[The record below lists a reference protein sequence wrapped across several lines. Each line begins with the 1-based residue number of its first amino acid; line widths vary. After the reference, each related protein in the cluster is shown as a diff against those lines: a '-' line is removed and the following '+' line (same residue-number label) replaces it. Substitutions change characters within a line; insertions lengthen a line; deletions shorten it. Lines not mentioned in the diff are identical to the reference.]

1 MKKTVLLK
9 ISGEALL
16 GQKDYGIDNNVVDRI
31 ALEMKEAGGDTQIAV
46 VVGGGNI
53 FRGMQL
59 SNKTGMVRAT
69 ADSMGMLATIMNAI
83 ALKDRFMAA
92 GTPTQILSSFNIE
105 GMIEGFESDKA
116 IRILERGNVDFILYD
131 LGVSMFH
138 FKKAERGFS
147 FNENNKLD
155 MRLGI
160 NKINAYEVINKYEKK
175 DLERIFKEY
184 GEIKNY
190 SKLAEIII
198 KERNKKNIETAK
210 ELENIIF
217 HNSDKS
223 KKYGKIN
230 PATLIFQAIRI
241 EVNDELNILKKSIE
255 NIKNILKKYGVVV
268 IISYHSLEDRIVK
281 RFFKDNEKTKNK
293 DGIFKLLN
301 SKVLKPTN
309 EEIKLNIASR
319 SAKLRAAQLL

>member
-1 MKKTVLLK
+1 MSIAQVIYMIKKPIILQMDNMESQIIHKPVMIKEVLSF
-9 ISGEALL
+9 IPENSN
-16 GQKDYGIDNNVVDRI
+16 IVVD
-31 ALEMKEAGGDTQIAV
+31 ATLGEGGHTKAMLDLNLEV
-46 VVGGGNI
+46 Y
-53 FRGMQL
+53 
-59 SNKTGMVRAT
+59 
-69 ADSMGMLATIMNAI
+69 
-83 ALKDRFMAA
+83 
-92 GTPTQILSSFNIE
+92 
-105 GMIEGFESDKA
+105 GFERDKN
-116 IRILERGNVDFILYD
+116 ILEIAKKRLADYKKFYYYNNTYDKMIDSLPKNIIGNVDFILYD

-198 KERNKKNIETAK
+198 KEKNKKNIETAK

>member
-1 MKKTVLLK
+1 MIKKPIILQMDNMESQIIHKPVMIKEVLSF
-9 ISGEALL
+9 IPENSN
-16 GQKDYGIDNNVVDRI
+16 IVVDATLGEGGHTKAMLDLNLEVHSFERDKNILEI
-31 ALEMKEAGGDTQIAV
+31 AKKRLSDYKKFYYYNNTYDKMIDSLPKNII
-46 VVGGGNI
+46 GNI
-53 FRGMQL
+53 
-59 SNKTGMVRAT
+59 
-69 ADSMGMLATIMNAI
+69 
-83 ALKDRFMAA
+83 
-92 GTPTQILSSFNIE
+92 
-105 GMIEGFESDKA
+105 
-116 IRILERGNVDFILYD
+116 DFILYD

>member
-1 MKKTVLLK
+1 MIKKPIIL
-9 ISGEALL
+9 
-16 GQKDYGIDNNVVDRI
+16 QMDNMESQIIHKPVMIKEILSFIPENSNIVVD
-31 ALEMKEAGGDTQIAV
+31 ATLGEGGHTKAMLDLNLEV
-46 VVGGGNI
+46 H
-53 FRGMQL
+53 
-59 SNKTGMVRAT
+59 
-69 ADSMGMLATIMNAI
+69 
-83 ALKDRFMAA
+83 
-92 GTPTQILSSFNIE
+92 SFE
-105 GMIEGFESDKA
+105 RDKN
-116 IRILERGNVDFILYD
+116 ILEIAKKRLADYKKFYYYNNTYDKMIDSLPKNIIGNVDFILYD

-255 NIKNILKKYGVVV
+255 NIKNILKKYGVIV
-268 IISYHSLEDRIVK
+268 IISYHSLEDRIIK

>member
-1 MKKTVLLK
+1 MIKKPIILQMDNMESQIIHKPVMIKEVLSF
-9 ISGEALL
+9 IPENSN
-16 GQKDYGIDNNVVDRI
+16 IVVD
-31 ALEMKEAGGDTQIAV
+31 ATLGEGGHTKAMLDLNLEV
-46 VVGGGNI
+46 H
-53 FRGMQL
+53 
-59 SNKTGMVRAT
+59 
-69 ADSMGMLATIMNAI
+69 
-83 ALKDRFMAA
+83 
-92 GTPTQILSSFNIE
+92 SFE
-105 GMIEGFESDKA
+105 RDKN
-116 IRILERGNVDFILYD
+116 ILEIAKKRLSDYKKFYYYNNTYDKMIDSLPKNIIGNVDFILYD

-309 EEIKLNIASR
+309 EEINLNIASR

>member
-1 MKKTVLLK
+1 MIKKPIILQMDNMESQIIHKPVMIKEVLSF
-9 ISGEALL
+9 IPENSN
-16 GQKDYGIDNNVVDRI
+16 IVVD
-31 ALEMKEAGGDTQIAV
+31 ATLGEGGHTKAMLDLNLEV
-46 VVGGGNI
+46 H
-53 FRGMQL
+53 
-59 SNKTGMVRAT
+59 
-69 ADSMGMLATIMNAI
+69 
-83 ALKDRFMAA
+83 
-92 GTPTQILSSFNIE
+92 SFE
-105 GMIEGFESDKA
+105 RDKN
-116 IRILERGNVDFILYD
+116 ILEIAKKRLADYKKFYYYNNTYDKIIDLLPKNIIGNVDFILYD

-255 NIKNILKKYGVVV
+255 NIKYILKKYGIVV

>member
-1 MKKTVLLK
+1 MNNIEDEIIHKPVMIKEVLSF
-9 ISGEALL
+9 IPENSN
-16 GQKDYGIDNNVVDRI
+16 IVVD
-31 ALEMKEAGGDTQIAV
+31 ATLGEGGHTKAMLDLNLEV
-46 VVGGGNI
+46 Y
-53 FRGMQL
+53 
-59 SNKTGMVRAT
+59 
-69 ADSMGMLATIMNAI
+69 
-83 ALKDRFMAA
+83 
-92 GTPTQILSSFNIE
+92 
-105 GMIEGFESDKA
+105 GFERDKN
-116 IRILERGNVDFILYD
+116 ILEIAKKRLADYKKFYYYNNTYDKMIDSLPKNIIGNVDFMLYD

-160 NKINAYEVINKYEKK
+160 NEKNAYEVINLYGKK

-198 KERNKKNIETAK
+198 KEREKKNIETAK

>member
-1 MKKTVLLK
+1 MIKKPIILQMDNMESQIIHKPVMIKEVLSF
-9 ISGEALL
+9 IPENSN
-16 GQKDYGIDNNVVDRI
+16 IVVDATLGEGGHTKTMLDLNLEVHSFERDKNILEI
-31 ALEMKEAGGDTQIAV
+31 AKK
-46 VVGGGNI
+46 
-53 FRGMQL
+53 RL
-59 SNKTGMVRAT
+59 SNYKKFYYYNNTYDKMI
-69 ADSMGMLATIMNAI
+69 DSLP
-83 ALKDRFMAA
+83 K
-92 GTPTQILSSFNIE
+92 NI
-105 GMIEGFESDKA
+105 I
-116 IRILERGNVDFILYD
+116 GNVDFILYD

-160 NKINAYEVINKYEKK
+160 NKINAYEVINKYKKK

-198 KERNKKNIETAK
+198 KERNKKNIEMAK

>member
-1 MKKTVLLK
+1 MIKKPIILQMDNMESQIIHKPVMIKEVLSF
-9 ISGEALL
+9 IPENSN
-16 GQKDYGIDNNVVDRI
+16 IVVD
-31 ALEMKEAGGDTQIAV
+31 ATLGEGGHTKAMLDLNLEV
-46 VVGGGNI
+46 H
-53 FRGMQL
+53 
-59 SNKTGMVRAT
+59 
-69 ADSMGMLATIMNAI
+69 
-83 ALKDRFMAA
+83 
-92 GTPTQILSSFNIE
+92 SFE
-105 GMIEGFESDKA
+105 RDKN
-116 IRILERGNVDFILYD
+116 ILEIAKKRLADYKKFYYYNNTYDKMIDSLPKNIIGNVDFILYD

-198 KERNKKNIETAK
+198 KERKKKNRETAK

-255 NIKNILKKYGVVV
+255 NIKNILKKYGDVV
-268 IISYHSLEDRIVK
+268 ILSSHSLEDRIVK

-293 DGIFKLLN
+293 EGIFKLLN

>member
-1 MKKTVLLK
+1 MIKKPIILQMDNMESQIIHKPVMINEVLSF
-9 ISGEALL
+9 IPENSN
-16 GQKDYGIDNNVVDRI
+16 IVVD
-31 ALEMKEAGGDTQIAV
+31 ATLGEGGHTKAMLDLNLEV
-46 VVGGGNI
+46 H
-53 FRGMQL
+53 
-59 SNKTGMVRAT
+59 
-69 ADSMGMLATIMNAI
+69 
-83 ALKDRFMAA
+83 
-92 GTPTQILSSFNIE
+92 SFE
-105 GMIEGFESDKA
+105 RDKN
-116 IRILERGNVDFILYD
+116 ILEIAKKRLADYKKFYYYNNTYDKMIDSLPKNIIGNVDFILYD

-217 HNSDKS
+217 HNSNKS

-255 NIKNILKKYGVVV
+255 NIKNILKKYGVIV

>member
-1 MKKTVLLK
+1 MIKKPIILQMDNMESQIIHKPVMIKEVLSF
-9 ISGEALL
+9 IPENSN
-16 GQKDYGIDNNVVDRI
+16 IVVD
-31 ALEMKEAGGDTQIAV
+31 ATLGEGGHTKAMLDLNLEV
-46 VVGGGNI
+46 H
-53 FRGMQL
+53 
-59 SNKTGMVRAT
+59 
-69 ADSMGMLATIMNAI
+69 
-83 ALKDRFMAA
+83 
-92 GTPTQILSSFNIE
+92 SFE
-105 GMIEGFESDKA
+105 RDKN
-116 IRILERGNVDFILYD
+116 ILEIAKKRLADYKKFYYYNNTYDKMIDSLPKNIIGDIDFILYD

-230 PATLIFQAIRI
+230 PSTLIFQAIRI

-255 NIKNILKKYGVVV
+255 NIKNILKKYGVIV

>member
-1 MKKTVLLK
+1 MNNMEYEIIHKPVMIKEVLSF
-9 ISGEALL
+9 IPENSN
-16 GQKDYGIDNNVVDRI
+16 IVVD
-31 ALEMKEAGGDTQIAV
+31 ATLGEGGHTKAMLDLNLEV
-46 VVGGGNI
+46 H
-53 FRGMQL
+53 
-59 SNKTGMVRAT
+59 
-69 ADSMGMLATIMNAI
+69 
-83 ALKDRFMAA
+83 
-92 GTPTQILSSFNIE
+92 SFE
-105 GMIEGFESDKA
+105 RDKN
-116 IRILERGNVDFILYD
+116 ILEIAKKRLADYKKFYYYNNTYDKMIDSLPKNIIGNVDFILYD

-198 KERNKKNIETAK
+198 KERKKKNIETAK

>member
-1 MKKTVLLK
+1 MIKKPIILQMDNMESQIIHKPVMIKEVLSF
-9 ISGEALL
+9 IPENSN
-16 GQKDYGIDNNVVDRI
+16 IVVDATLGEGGHTKAMLDLNLEVYGFERDKNILEI
-31 ALEMKEAGGDTQIAV
+31 AKK
-46 VVGGGNI
+46 
-53 FRGMQL
+53 RL
-59 SNKTGMVRAT
+59 SNYKKLYYYNNTYDKMI
-69 ADSMGMLATIMNAI
+69 DSLP
-83 ALKDRFMAA
+83 K
-92 GTPTQILSSFNIE
+92 NI
-105 GMIEGFESDKA
+105 I
-116 IRILERGNVDFILYD
+116 GNVDFILYD

-255 NIKNILKKYGVVV
+255 NIKNILKKYGVIV
-268 IISYHSLEDRIVK
+268 IISYHSLEDRIIK

-293 DGIFKLLN
+293 EGIFKLLN

-309 EEIKLNIASR
+309 EEINLNIASR

>member
-1 MKKTVLLK
+1 MDNMESQIIHKPVMIKEVLSF
-9 ISGEALL
+9 IPENSN
-16 GQKDYGIDNNVVDRI
+16 IVVDSTLGEGGHTK
-31 ALEMKEAGGDTQIAV
+31 AMLDLNLEV
-46 VVGGGNI
+46 Y
-53 FRGMQL
+53 
-59 SNKTGMVRAT
+59 
-69 ADSMGMLATIMNAI
+69 
-83 ALKDRFMAA
+83 
-92 GTPTQILSSFNIE
+92 
-105 GMIEGFESDKA
+105 GFERDKN
-116 IRILERGNVDFILYD
+116 ILEIAKKRLADYKKFYYYNNTYDKMIDSLPKNIIGNVDFILYD

>member
-1 MKKTVLLK
+1 MIKKPIILQMDNMESQIIHKPVMIKEVLSF
-9 ISGEALL
+9 IPENSN
-16 GQKDYGIDNNVVDRI
+16 IVVD
-31 ALEMKEAGGDTQIAV
+31 ATLGEGGHTKA
-46 VVGGGNI
+46 
-53 FRGMQL
+53 
-59 SNKTGMVRAT
+59 
-69 ADSMGMLATIMNAI
+69 MLDLN
-83 ALKDRFMAA
+83 FEVH
-92 GTPTQILSSFNIE
+92 SFE
-105 GMIEGFESDKA
+105 RDKN
-116 IRILERGNVDFILYD
+116 ILEIAKKRLADYKKFYYYNNTYDKMIDSLPKNIIGNVDFILYD

-223 KKYGKIN
+223 TKYGKIN

-255 NIKNILKKYGVVV
+255 NIKNILKKYGIVV

-293 DGIFKLLN
+293 DGILKLLN

>member
-1 MKKTVLLK
+1 MIKKPIILQMDNMESQIIHKPVMIKEVLSF
-9 ISGEALL
+9 IPENSN
-16 GQKDYGIDNNVVDRI
+16 IVVD
-31 ALEMKEAGGDTQIAV
+31 ATLGEGGHTKAMLDLNLEV
-46 VVGGGNI
+46 H
-53 FRGMQL
+53 
-59 SNKTGMVRAT
+59 
-69 ADSMGMLATIMNAI
+69 
-83 ALKDRFMAA
+83 
-92 GTPTQILSSFNIE
+92 SFE
-105 GMIEGFESDKA
+105 RDKN
-116 IRILERGNVDFILYD
+116 ILEIAKKRLADYKKFYYYNNTYDKMIDSLPKNIIGNVDFILYD

-230 PATLIFQAIRI
+230 PSTLIFQAIRI

-255 NIKNILKKYGVVV
+255 NIKNILKKYGIVV

>member
-1 MKKTVLLK
+1 MESQIIHKPVMIKEVLSF
-9 ISGEALL
+9 IPENSN
-16 GQKDYGIDNNVVDRI
+16 IVVDATLGEGGHTKAMLDLNLEVHSFERDKNILEI
-31 ALEMKEAGGDTQIAV
+31 AKK
-46 VVGGGNI
+46 
-53 FRGMQL
+53 RL
-59 SNKTGMVRAT
+59 SNYKKFYYYNNTYDKMI
-69 ADSMGMLATIMNAI
+69 DSLP
-83 ALKDRFMAA
+83 K
-92 GTPTQILSSFNIE
+92 NI
-105 GMIEGFESDKA
+105 I
-116 IRILERGNVDFILYD
+116 GNVDFILYD

>member
-1 MKKTVLLK
+1 MIKKPIIL
-9 ISGEALL
+9 
-16 GQKDYGIDNNVVDRI
+16 QMDNMESQIIHKPVMIKEILSFIPENSNIVVD
-31 ALEMKEAGGDTQIAV
+31 ATLGEGGHTKA
-46 VVGGGNI
+46 
-53 FRGMQL
+53 
-59 SNKTGMVRAT
+59 
-69 ADSMGMLATIMNAI
+69 MLDLN
-83 ALKDRFMAA
+83 LDVH
-92 GTPTQILSSFNIE
+92 SFE
-105 GMIEGFESDKA
+105 RDKN
-116 IRILERGNVDFILYD
+116 ILEIAKKRLADYKKFYYYNNTYDKMIDSLPKNIIGNVDFILYD

-255 NIKNILKKYGVVV
+255 NIKNILKKYGVIV
-268 IISYHSLEDRIVK
+268 IISYHSLEDRIIK

>member
-1 MKKTVLLK
+1 MIKKPIILQMDNMESQIIHKPVMIKEVLSF
-9 ISGEALL
+9 IPENSN
-16 GQKDYGIDNNVVDRI
+16 IVVD
-31 ALEMKEAGGDTQIAV
+31 ATLGEGGHTKAMLDLNLEV
-46 VVGGGNI
+46 H
-53 FRGMQL
+53 
-59 SNKTGMVRAT
+59 
-69 ADSMGMLATIMNAI
+69 
-83 ALKDRFMAA
+83 
-92 GTPTQILSSFNIE
+92 SFE
-105 GMIEGFESDKA
+105 RDKN
-116 IRILERGNVDFILYD
+116 ILEIAKKRLADYKKFYYYNNTYDKMIDLLPKNIIGNVDFILYD

-138 FKKAERGFS
+138 FKKAEKGFS

>member
-1 MKKTVLLK
+1 MEDEIIHKPVMINEVLSFIPENSNIVIDATLGEGGHTKAMLDLNLEVHGFERDKNILEIAKK
-9 ISGEALL
+9 
-16 GQKDYGIDNNVVDRI
+16 R
-31 ALEMKEAGGDTQIAV
+31 
-46 VVGGGNI
+46 
-53 FRGMQL
+53 L
-59 SNKTGMVRAT
+59 SNYKKFHYYNDTYDKMTDLLPKNIIGN
-69 ADSMGMLATIMNAI
+69 AD
-83 ALKDRFMAA
+83 FM
-92 GTPTQILSSFNIE
+92 I
-105 GMIEGFESDKA
+105 
-116 IRILERGNVDFILYD
+116 YD

-147 FNENNKLD
+147 FTENNKLD

-160 NKINAYEVINKYEKK
+160 NEKNAYQVINQYDKN

-184 GEIKNY
+184 GEIKNP
-190 SKLAEIII
+190 SKLVGAII
-198 KERNKKNIETAK
+198 KERDKKNIETSK

-223 KKYGKIN
+223 KKYGRIN
-230 PATLIFQAIRI
+230 PATLIFQAVRI

-255 NIKNILKKYGVVV
+255 NIKNILKKYGVIV

-301 SKVLKPTN
+301 SKVLTPTI
-309 EEIKLNIASR
+309 EEIKLNPASR
-319 SAKLRAAQLL
+319 SAKMRAAQLL

>member
-1 MKKTVLLK
+1 MIKKPIILQMDNMESQIIHKPVMIKEVLSF
-9 ISGEALL
+9 IS
-16 GQKDYGIDNNVVDRI
+16 KNSNIVVD
-31 ALEMKEAGGDTQIAV
+31 ATLGEGGHTKAMLDLNLEV
-46 VVGGGNI
+46 H
-53 FRGMQL
+53 
-59 SNKTGMVRAT
+59 
-69 ADSMGMLATIMNAI
+69 
-83 ALKDRFMAA
+83 
-92 GTPTQILSSFNIE
+92 SFE
-105 GMIEGFESDKA
+105 RDKN
-116 IRILERGNVDFILYD
+116 ILEIAKKRLADYKKFYYYNNTYDKMIDSLPKNIIGNVDFILYD

-198 KERNKKNIETAK
+198 KERNKKNIGTAK

>member
-1 MKKTVLLK
+1 MIKKPIILQMDNMESQIIHKPVMIKEVLSF
-9 ISGEALL
+9 IPENSN
-16 GQKDYGIDNNVVDRI
+16 IVVDATLGEGGHTKAMLDLNLEVYGFERDKNILEI
-31 ALEMKEAGGDTQIAV
+31 AKK
-46 VVGGGNI
+46 
-53 FRGMQL
+53 RL
-59 SNKTGMVRAT
+59 SNYKKLYYYNNTYDKMI
-69 ADSMGMLATIMNAI
+69 DSLP
-83 ALKDRFMAA
+83 K
-92 GTPTQILSSFNIE
+92 NI
-105 GMIEGFESDKA
+105 I
-116 IRILERGNVDFILYD
+116 GNVDFILYD

-155 MRLGI
+155 MQLGI

-255 NIKNILKKYGVVV
+255 NITNILKKYGVVV
-268 IISYHSLEDRIVK
+268 IISYHSLEDRIIK

>member
-1 MKKTVLLK
+1 MIKKPIILQMDNMESQIIHKPVMIKEVLSF
-9 ISGEALL
+9 IPENSN
-16 GQKDYGIDNNVVDRI
+16 IVVD
-31 ALEMKEAGGDTQIAV
+31 ATLGEGGHTKAMLDLNLEV
-46 VVGGGNI
+46 H
-53 FRGMQL
+53 
-59 SNKTGMVRAT
+59 
-69 ADSMGMLATIMNAI
+69 
-83 ALKDRFMAA
+83 
-92 GTPTQILSSFNIE
+92 SFE
-105 GMIEGFESDKA
+105 RDKN
-116 IRILERGNVDFILYD
+116 ILEIAKKRLSDYKKFYYYNNTYDKMIDSLPKNIIGNVDFILYD

-241 EVNDELNILKKSIE
+241 EVNDELNTLKKSIE
-255 NIKNILKKYGVVV
+255 NIKNILKKYGVIV

>member
-1 MKKTVLLK
+1 MIKKPIILQMDNMESQIIHKPVMIKEVLSF
-9 ISGEALL
+9 IPENSN
-16 GQKDYGIDNNVVDRI
+16 IVVD
-31 ALEMKEAGGDTQIAV
+31 ATLGEGGHTKAMLDLNLEV
-46 VVGGGNI
+46 H
-53 FRGMQL
+53 
-59 SNKTGMVRAT
+59 
-69 ADSMGMLATIMNAI
+69 
-83 ALKDRFMAA
+83 
-92 GTPTQILSSFNIE
+92 SFE
-105 GMIEGFESDKA
+105 RDKN
-116 IRILERGNVDFILYD
+116 ILEIAKKRLEDYKKFYYYNNTYDKMIDSLPKNIIGNVDFILYD

-198 KERNKKNIETAK
+198 KERNKKNIETTK

>member
-1 MKKTVLLK
+1 MNNIEDKIIHKPVMIKEVLSF
-9 ISGEALL
+9 IPENSN
-16 GQKDYGIDNNVVDRI
+16 IVVD
-31 ALEMKEAGGDTQIAV
+31 ATLGEGGHTKAMLDLNLEV
-46 VVGGGNI
+46 H
-53 FRGMQL
+53 
-59 SNKTGMVRAT
+59 
-69 ADSMGMLATIMNAI
+69 
-83 ALKDRFMAA
+83 
-92 GTPTQILSSFNIE
+92 SFE
-105 GMIEGFESDKA
+105 RDKN
-116 IRILERGNVDFILYD
+116 ILEIAKKRLADYKKFYYYNNTYDKMIDSLPKNIIGNVDFILYD

>member
-1 MKKTVLLK
+1 MDNMESQIIHKPVMIKEVLSF
-9 ISGEALL
+9 IPENSN
-16 GQKDYGIDNNVVDRI
+16 IVVD
-31 ALEMKEAGGDTQIAV
+31 ATLGEGGHTKAMLDLNLEV
-46 VVGGGNI
+46 H
-53 FRGMQL
+53 
-59 SNKTGMVRAT
+59 
-69 ADSMGMLATIMNAI
+69 
-83 ALKDRFMAA
+83 
-92 GTPTQILSSFNIE
+92 SFE
-105 GMIEGFESDKA
+105 RDKN
-116 IRILERGNVDFILYD
+116 ILEIAKKRLADYKKFYYYNNTYDKMIDSLPKNIIGNVDFILYD

-198 KERNKKNIETAK
+198 KERKKKNIETAK

-293 DGIFKLLN
+293 EGIFKLLN

>member
-1 MKKTVLLK
+1 MIKKPIILQMDNMESQIIHKPVMIKEVLSFIPENSNIVVDATLGEGGHTKAMLDLNLEVHSFERDKNILK
-9 ISGEALL
+9 IA
-16 GQKDYGIDNNVVDRI
+16 KKR
-31 ALEMKEAGGDTQIAV
+31 
-46 VVGGGNI
+46 
-53 FRGMQL
+53 L
-59 SNKTGMVRAT
+59 SNYKKFYYYNNTYDKMI
-69 ADSMGMLATIMNAI
+69 DSLP
-83 ALKDRFMAA
+83 K
-92 GTPTQILSSFNIE
+92 NI
-105 GMIEGFESDKA
+105 I
-116 IRILERGNVDFILYD
+116 GNVDFILYD

-175 DLERIFKEY
+175 DFERIFKEY

-198 KERNKKNIETAK
+198 KERNKQNIETAK

-230 PATLIFQAIRI
+230 PSTLIFQAIRI

>member
-1 MKKTVLLK
+1 MIKKPIILQMDNMESQIIHKPVMIKEVLSFIPENSNIVVDATLGEGGHTKAMLDLNLEVHSFERDKNILK
-9 ISGEALL
+9 IA
-16 GQKDYGIDNNVVDRI
+16 KKR
-31 ALEMKEAGGDTQIAV
+31 
-46 VVGGGNI
+46 
-53 FRGMQL
+53 L
-59 SNKTGMVRAT
+59 SNYKKFYYYNNTYDKMI
-69 ADSMGMLATIMNAI
+69 DSLP
-83 ALKDRFMAA
+83 K
-92 GTPTQILSSFNIE
+92 NI
-105 GMIEGFESDKA
+105 I
-116 IRILERGNVDFILYD
+116 GNVDFILYD

-175 DLERIFKEY
+175 DFERIFKEY

-230 PATLIFQAIRI
+230 PSTLIFQAIRI

>member
-1 MKKTVLLK
+1 MIKKPIILQMDNMESQIIHKPVMIKEVLSF
-9 ISGEALL
+9 IPENSN
-16 GQKDYGIDNNVVDRI
+16 IVVD
-31 ALEMKEAGGDTQIAV
+31 ATLGEGGHTKAMLDLNLEV
-46 VVGGGNI
+46 H
-53 FRGMQL
+53 
-59 SNKTGMVRAT
+59 
-69 ADSMGMLATIMNAI
+69 
-83 ALKDRFMAA
+83 
-92 GTPTQILSSFNIE
+92 
-105 GMIEGFESDKA
+105 GFERDKN
-116 IRILERGNVDFILYD
+116 ILEIAKKRLADYKKFYYYNNTYDKMIDSLPKNIIGNVDFILYD

-198 KERNKKNIETAK
+198 KERKKKNIETAK

-293 DGIFKLLN
+293 EGIFKLLN